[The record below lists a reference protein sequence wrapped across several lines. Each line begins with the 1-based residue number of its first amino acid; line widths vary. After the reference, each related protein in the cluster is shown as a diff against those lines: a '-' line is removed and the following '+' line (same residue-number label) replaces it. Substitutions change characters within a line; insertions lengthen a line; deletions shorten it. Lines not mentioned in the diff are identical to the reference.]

1 MPDPAAV
8 AGRVDSDLA
17 IPIELEIFERECSL
31 GARLQLVVPR
41 HWPDE
46 VATVI
51 SHGRREA
58 FSVDGGDVD
67 EIVRLEQVLRRERDV
82 PPAEHRVIRDRAGID
97 ALWAITGGRRRGTA
111 P

>member
-1 MPDPAAV
+1 M

-31 GARLQLVVPR
+31 GARLELVVSW

-46 VATVI
+46 AAMVI
-51 SHGRREA
+51 SHGRDEA
-58 FSVDGGDVD
+58 FSVDGGGVD
-67 EIVRLEQVLRRERDV
+67 EIARFELILRRECDV
-82 PPAEHRVIRDRAGID
+82 PRAEHRAFRDRAGID
-97 ALWAITGGRRRGTA
+97 DLWAVTGGRRRGTA